1 MNDRTEQLRK
11 EMEKLSILREKAIQ
25 QDFNARVRSSGLKEV
40 WESADSVFT
49 PEEQAG
55 QLAEWRRGRL
65 FLRLDLA
72 AFAGSV
78 FFMGWA
84 PPETAGLQMLLIS
97 LAVLS
102 FFGIFVFFFLLRS
115 ADQGFAHEHRL
126 RIEARKETTP

>member
-1 MNDRTEQLRK
+1 MNDRNEHIQK
-11 EMEKLSILREKAIQ
+11 EMERLALLREKSLQ

-84 PPETAGLQMLLIS
+84 PPKTAGLQMLLIGC
-97 LAVLS
+97 AVLS

-115 ADQGFAHEHRL
+115 TDQGFAHEHRL
-126 RIEARKETTP
+126 RLEARKETTP